1 MSLSFPKRHTTIRV
15 VVSTVMLQSL
25 HSLQLFSYLGFVYSR
40 SWSAFKAAMPPQLLM
55 CEAVWL
61 ASAIASLV
69 AGIALFDRRKWG
81 RPLYAWTLIV
91 AHAWGLLTPFRLLSL
106 ISLPWSGVLIAIL
119 YNRQGRDFLAGHRN
133 PGKLSA
139 RDCIRIGALAVS
151 CSLHYLAMS
160 FSVSRTGWLAMLMP
174 NGRPLDLL
182 FVAAVALF
190 IGLALSPK
198 GRRAWNC
205 GVTLM
210 VFSVSMAGQLIVNVA
225 TSTPLVRYLPP
236 PFRFTAYPWSV
247 MIPYTGMVAL
257 VAFAL
262 FQANRPHT
270 PGPALEMPDFT

>member
-1 MSLSFPKRHTTIRV
+1 MSLSFPKRYTTFRV
-15 VVSTVMLQSL
+15 VVCTMMLQSL
-25 HSLQLFSYLGFVYSR
+25 HSLQLFSYLGFLYSH
-40 SWSAFKAAMPPQLLM
+40 SWSTFKAAMPSQLLM

-61 ASAIASLV
+61 ASTITSLV
-69 AGIALFDRRKWG
+69 ASIALFDRRKWG
-81 RPLYAWTLIV
+81 RTLYVWTLI
-91 AHAWGLLTPFRLLSL
+91 ANHAIGLLTPFRLFSL
-106 ISLPWSGVLIAIL
+106 ISLPFSGALIAIL
-119 YNRQGRDFLAGHRN
+119 YSRQSRDFLEEHRT
-133 PGKLSA
+133 PRERSL

-182 FVAAVALF
+182 VVAAVALV
-190 IGLALSPK
+190 IGLALSQQ

-210 VFSVSMAGQLIVNVA
+210 VFSVSMTGQLIVNVA

-236 PFRFTAYPWSV
+236 PFRFIAYPWSV

-257 VAFAL
+257 VAFTL
-262 FQANRPHT
+262 LQSNRPHT
-270 PGPALEMPDFT
+270 PGPALKMPDFT